1 MSTCSPLDLFSSAL
15 LTVQRHQRQRRRPR
29 LQQQAYETAAAIAK
43 SGHFSRSALFFAAIH
58 AIVFDVCTQLTR
70 DSLLQEQSIDRLI
83 ARPQIGRQRLLLGL
97 LLLHSFL
104 SLLSVLISLCAP
116 VVAQLICRRSHKHTV
131 CVCVCSCTIVHSFVK
146 CTLSAYHTHRT
157 LIILSRPVL
166 LPSDLHYLPTD
177 CSLLSPSSTE
187 HSFGFN

>member
-1 MSTCSPLDLFSSAL
+1 MSAL
-15 LTVQRHQRQRRRPR
+15 SWR
-29 LQQQAYETAAAIAK
+29 EIA
-43 SGHFSRSALFFAAIH
+43 FCRSN
-58 AIVFDVCTQLTR
+58 
-70 DSLLQEQSIDRLI
+70 QSIDWLRALKL
-83 ARPQIGRQRLLLGL
+83 AGRDSFWVSFFCTLSWAFFLCWFLCVRLL
-97 LLLHSFL
+97 SP
-104 SLLSVLISLCAP
+104 SLFAAGHTST
-116 VVAQLICRRSHKHTV
+116 QLVCV

-187 HSFGFN
+187 HFFGFNWVAWWLWACCSHPFQTVFCGGSYYL